1 MSELNSPSLFIDMV
15 FNKIIQIFYSASSL
29 DSKNKINLYE
39 VLSEFKNTSYIILQF
54 ALCEY
59 DIYSEFNQIIIAL
72 ASCLISSKEKI
83 DDNLNRKNNIY
94 QNIIT
99 LINYLNID
107 FGQIEKCMNKIII
120 NLNSKEDDYSQENTK
135 DEENPLI
142 NFNKDNFTFLTNIYE
157 NNFEKKEKN

>member
-1 MSELNSPSLFIDMV
+1 M
-15 FNKIIQIFYSASSL
+15 
-29 DSKNKINLYE
+29 
-39 VLSEFKNTSYIILQF
+39 
-54 ALCEY
+54 
-59 DIYSEFNQIIIAL
+59 